1 MIKHPAQS
9 LSKFLKI
16 FTSFFNENMLSI
28 WRHLAESGN
37 NFTIHLLCKREADF
51 LDFISTV
58 FIDRDVVHSIMEQLM
73 INCNGQDTEVRVQGQ
88 IWSFKV
94 KYCFQS
100 QMFFFPLE
108 KKK

>member
-16 FTSFFNENMLSI
+16 FTSCFNENMLSI

-51 LDFISTV
+51 LDFISYCF

-94 KYCFQS
+94 TYCFQG
-100 QMFFFPLE
+100 QMFSLPL
-108 KKK
+108 K